1 MSKVKILSALKKKN
15 IVPTNVE
22 YVRGCPTPSGYANGW
37 DLEFPEELEDV
48 IYELNSNVEFSTFM
62 EFDDLKSVMV
72 WIDGL
77 PVIAA

>member
-48 IYELNSNVEFSTFM
+48 IYELDSNVEFSTFM
-62 EFDDLKSVMV
+62 EFDDLKSVMD
-72 WIDGL
+72 WIDEL
-77 PVIAA
+77 PAIAA